1 MTGAGERHLAA
12 SLERH
17 RGVLPATEVS
27 DAIAALYEDCV
38 ERLFRFVVAR
48 TRDAALAED
57 IVSEAFLRAV
67 REGDRLPAVPPARVA
82 WLYKTAAN
90 LVVDSYRKRTREA
103 DAARRSAELEPPR
116 ADERSRAD
124 LWAAVERLPEGQR
137 TAVMLRYGHGMK
149 VVDVADA
156 LGRSEG
162 ATKQLLLRALRT
174 LRREVSG

>member
-1 MTGAGERHLAA
+1 MTGAGERHLPA
-12 SLERH
+12 SVRRH
-17 RGVLPATEVS
+17 RDVPPATEVT

-57 IVSEAFLRAV
+57 IVSETFLRAV
-67 REGDRLPAVPPARVA
+67 REGDRLPEARPARIA

-103 DAARRSAELEPPR
+103 DAARRAAELEPPR
-116 ADERSRAD
+116 GDERLRAD
-124 LWAAVERLPEGQR
+124 LWTAVERLPEAQR
-137 TAVMLRYGHGMK
+137 TAVMLRHGHGMK
-149 VVDVADA
+149 VTDVADA

-174 LRREVSG
+174 LRKQVSE